1 VETSRKISLSI
12 GKYGTLALTV
22 EGIMLTETRVG
33 GGLKTE
39 DLRDFCR
46 ELNPIGRFGD
56 TLETISI
63 GL

>member
-39 DLRDFCR
+39 DLRDFC
-46 ELNPIGRFGD
+46 
-56 TLETISI
+56 
-63 GL
+63 